1 VTTAT
6 LTGSG
11 RFNKNNG
18 RSNMPTL
25 SGNLTQL
32 LPGKYQTA
40 GYALSEEEDFI
51 HVYFKGKHLE
61 TFSSHRT
68 NLSAITEFIE
78 NRIIADAQ

>member
-1 VTTAT
+1 
-6 LTGSG
+6 
-11 RFNKNNG
+11 
-18 RSNMPTL
+18 MQTL
-25 SGNLTQL
+25 SGNLTHL

-40 GYALSEEEDFI
+40 GYTLSEDEDCI
-51 HVYFKGKHLE
+51 YVYFKGKHLK